1 MDDLNQKL
9 EGILSDPGSMEKVR
23 QMAEQLLGSK
33 EEEPVSADTGG
44 IDPSFIKKLMPV
56 FNKLNSETNDKRTA
70 LLLALKPNLSKE
82 RRAKVDAAVKLI
94 KLIDMLP
101 YLKECGLFDI

>member
-9 EGILSDPGSMEKVR
+9 EGILNDPDSMDRVR

-33 EEEPVSADTGG
+33 EEKKSDPHADG
-44 IDPSFIKKLMPV
+44 IDPMFIKKLMPV
-56 FNKLNSETNDKRTA
+56 INRLNSDTNDKRTA
-70 LLLALKPNLSKE
+70 LLLALKPNLSEE

-94 KLIDMLP
+94 KLIEMLP